1 VSWKACVATSA
12 GPTGFGPM
20 LYAGHV
26 RECVAVSRELGFEGI
41 EISMRSPDELDRREL
56 ESLLRAGGLELAA
69 LASGRVFLEDGLSLS
84 DSDEAGRARAVA
96 RVNELIDYGAP
107 FGAPV
112 IVGLA
117 RGNRPPDGDLDGAV
131 ARFVASMRECA
142 DHAAALGVGLVV
154 EAINRYETVLLNT
167 AAQTV
172 AAVERVGAANV
183 AVLLDVFHMNIEEVA
198 IGDAIR
204 ATGARLGHFH
214 LVDSNRRAAG
224 MGHVDFDQVVAAL
237 ADIGYDGWLSAEV
250 LPLPDDRAAAEQAR
264 RYATSINQ
272 SLKTSS
278 QSVIS
283 RHV

>member
-1 VSWKACVATSA
+1 MSWKACVATSA

-41 EISMRSPDELDRREL
+41 EISMRSPDEFYRDEL
-56 ESLLRAGGLELAA
+56 EELLRAGGLELAA
-69 LASGRVFLEDGLSLS
+69 LASGRLFLEDGLSLS
-84 DSDEAGRARAVA
+84 DADETMRAAAVS
-96 RVNELIDYGAP
+96 RVTELIDYGAA

-117 RGNRPPDGDLDGAV
+117 RGDRPPDGDLEGAV
-131 ARFVASMRECA
+131 GRFVASMRECA
-142 DHAAALGVGLVV
+142 DHAATLGTGLVV
-154 EAINRYETVLLNT
+154 EAINRYETALLNT

-172 AAVERVGAANV
+172 AAVERIDRANV
-183 AVLLDVFHMNIEEVA
+183 GVLLDAFHMNIEESC

-204 ATGARLGHFH
+204 ATGARLRHFH

-224 MGHVDFDQVVAAL
+224 LGHLDFDEVVAAL
-237 ADIGYDGWLSAEV
+237 DGVGYDGWLSAEV

-264 RYATSINQ
+264 RYVAAINQ
-272 SLKTSS
+272 S
-278 QSVIS
+278 VIP
-283 RHV
+283 RHI